1 MQYKAFEAGEALDE
15 GWLEY
20 HYFANAA
27 GRVGV
32 FIPASWGDKQAALKV
47 MQAGLA
53 GLVMPEG
60 TYRIVAYPDIFRIIN
75 ATNCMLLG
83 PPFGDGMAYQAI
95 VEFSDTAAQ
104 ARETWGELIASRMR
118 AHGAQRD

>member
-1 MQYKAFEAGEALDE
+1 MQYKPVERGEPLDE

-20 HYFANAA
+20 HFFANAG

-60 TYRIVAYPDIFRIIN
+60 TYRIVTGDPEDMLRIIN
-75 ATNCMLLG
+75 TTNCMLLG
-83 PPFGDGMAYQAI
+83 PPFGDGLQFQAI
-95 VEFSDTAAQ
+95 IEFSDTVAQ

-118 AHGAQRD
+118 WAQ